1 VAEIILGP
9 ASLVLN
15 HAFKRFKGERITG
28 VMERHCHP
36 PAIGMTVSL
45 VAARLGA
52 EEKAVANQGGDD
64 LPSGQ
69 TAQLAVVYGH
79 RSERDSYQ
87 WFLRDLHVFGNGLT
101 IFQ

>member
-69 TAQLAVVYGH
+69 TAAAGCSL
-79 RSERDSYQ
+79 
-87 WFLRDLHVFGNGLT
+87 WP
-101 IFQ
+101 